1 MAVKPGQVATY
12 WRHRNKGESIA
23 QSAARAGFSESTAH
37 RLEERRKTKPE
48 WSPAKE
54 AQGRSNNSIQRA
66 VLLDEADL
74 PGPIPYDLLCPEAK
88 RALEDFVYFRR
99 RYFGRL
105 SPPWANEAAL
115 LLVALLHSDEREF
128 VDMNLVP
135 GIGKST
141 ILADF
146 KCWLI
151 CRDRR
156 VRIMTGSAT
165 QHLARRSLMR
175 VRRSLERTKPLKA
188 DPSLLARGLAVD
200 AESTLVADFG
210 RFKPTNREAWS
221 QDALIVM
228 QHDDIAIEEKE
239 ATLTA
244 YGIDTEF
251 TGGRFDFVEWDD
263 LVSPDRINSPGYREE
278 LERIYT
284 QTCETRVEP
293 EGLLMLCGQ
302 RLASDDLHRFVLDQ
316 VRPREDEDED
326 DDEAMTTLEL
336 KSLSDALE
344 GDREFMKYQHIVYK
358 AHYVD
363 RCLGTRECH
372 KKDAPAYPEG
382 CLVDPY
388 RIPWRDIRTAEA
400 NSPAEFAL
408 VWQQEDADPDKALA
422 RREWIYGDDQ
432 HVGCLDYERALWEIP
447 ESVSYND
454 CLVYATADPSPSMY
468 WSVQCWVYHRPSER
482 RILIGH
488 ERKKMRANEFLD
500 RSEGGGFE
508 GIMEEWQNMS
518 VTIGFPITYW
528 IVEANAAQKFILQYN
543 HVKDWRIAR
552 GVEIIPHTT
561 GVNKADSNY
570 GVWTMQGLYRLGRV
584 RLPMK
589 HGESAV
595 ASLKL
600 IEEAIVYDHGRTDDC
615 IMAQWMGEW
624 NLPNL
629 IPPNTDDYVPDRPT
643 WVKNMAF

>member
-1 MAVKPGQVATY
+1 M
-12 WRHRNKGESIA
+12 
-23 QSAARAGFSESTAH
+23 
-37 RLEERRKTKPE
+37 
-48 WSPAKE
+48 
-54 AQGRSNNSIQRA
+54 
-66 VLLDEADL
+66 
-74 PGPIPYDLLCPEAK
+74 CPEAK
-88 RALEDFVYFRR
+88 RALEDFDYFRR
-99 RYFGRL
+99 RYWGRI
-105 SPPWANEAAL
+105 SPPWAKEAAL
-115 LLVALLHSDEREF
+115 ILVQLLESDEREF

-141 ILADF
+141 ILSDF

-151 CRDRR
+151 CRNRK

-175 VRRSLERTKPLKA
+175 VRRSLERTKPLKG
-188 DPSLLARGLAVD
+188 DPALIARGLACD

-210 RFKPTNREAWS
+210 RFKPTNRESWS
-221 QDALIVM
+221 QDAIVVM
-228 QHDDIAIEEKE
+228 QHDDIAIEDKE

-263 LVSPDRINSPGYREE
+263 LVSPDRINGPGYREE

-316 VRPREDEDED
+316 VRPSDDED
-326 DDEAMTTLEL
+326 DDEDELTTEEL
-336 KSLSDALE
+336 KSIADALE
-344 GDREFMKYQHIVYK
+344 GDRENMKYQHIVYK

-363 RCLGTRECH
+363 RCKGTKECH
-372 KKDAPAYPEG
+372 KKNAVPYPEG
-382 CLVDPY
+382 CLIDPY

-422 RREWIYGDDQ
+422 RREWIYGDDRY
-432 HVGCLDYERALWEIP
+432 VGCVDYERGLWQIP
-447 ESVSYND
+447 ESVSFRD
-454 CLVYATADPSPSMY
+454 SIVYATADPSPSMY
-468 WSVQCWVYHRPSER
+468 WSIQCWVYHYPTER

-500 RSEGGGFE
+500 RSEGGKFE
-508 GIMEEWQNMS
+508 GIMQEWQARS
-518 VTIGFPITYW
+518 VEIGFPISYW
-528 IVEANAAQKFILQYN
+528 IIEANAAQKFILQYN
-543 HVKDWRIAR
+543 HVKDWRIAW

-561 GVNKADSNY
+561 GLNKADPNY
-570 GVWTMQGLYRLGRV
+570 GVWVMSSLYRLGKV

-589 HGESAV
+589 HGDAAV

-629 IPPNTDDYVPDRPT
+629 IVPDTYDVAPDRPA
-643 WVKNMAF
+643 WVMEMAF